1 MKPSKLKFLISS
13 VITLL
18 PILFGLVVW
27 EQLPEQ
33 IPTHWG
39 IDGQPDGWSSK
50 ASAVFT
56 LPLVLVAIHCLC
68 VFVTGKDPK
77 NQGQH
82 QKLMGMVP
90 WLIPAISLMVNAM
103 MYAAALGYTFSVT
116 AILPAFFGVLLI
128 VCGNYLPK
136 CKQNHTI
143 GIRVKWALENEE
155 NWNATH
161 RFGGKVFFVGG
172 FAFLACIFLPAEHFL
187 WVEFAVMLVVA
198 TLPILYSYLYSK
210 KQQ

>member
-1 MKPSKLKFLISS
+1 MKLNKKIVVL
-13 VITLL
+13 TGLL
-18 PILFGLVVW
+18 CLVPILIGLIFW
-27 EQLPEQ
+27 NELPDPM
-33 IPTHWG
+33 PTHFG
-39 IDGQPDGWSSK
+39 ADNQPDGWSSK

-90 WLIPAISLMVNAM
+90 WLVPAISLMVNAM

-116 AILPAFFGVLLI
+116 AILPAFLGVLLI

-136 CKQNHTI
+136 CK
-143 GIRVKWALENEE
+143 
-155 NWNATH
+155 
-161 RFGGKVFFVGG
+161 
-172 FAFLACIFLPAEHFL
+172 
-187 WVEFAVMLVVA
+187 
-198 TLPILYSYLYSK
+198 
-210 KQQ
+210 